1 MIRKYARIKC
11 MMGLLLAGLSFTG
24 TAQESAINQ
33 SNVPPCV
40 RTKAGEVYEI
50 GDHMT
55 VKHIARHQRY
65 NSLDTASYDVDIN
78 SPKSVNISPNGS
90 KYYVNSLEGYRT
102 VAYDVKTHK
111 KVACVKH
118 AFTDKD
124 SLLWAK
130 ESGLYEFTYEPSH
143 KNTFS
148 GKPVESTFSHGGRYL
163 WVPYYR
169 RSFDINA
176 QDPSAIAVIDT
187 EKDSIV
193 RMFESGVLPKMV
205 VASPDGRWLAVSH
218 WGENTVGLIDVSSD
232 TVANWHYSN
241 NFVIDYRL
249 KLKFSRTTTVNR
261 DVNSGYCLRGTV
273 FTPDS
278 RYLLVGCMG
287 GGGGV
292 AVIDLQN
299 QMYIGQVFG
308 MMSNLRHLVIQDGW
322 LYLSINSG
330 GYVQRIRLDIF
341 LSAITNMKDKKAK
354 VSDWETCKVAGGAR
368 TISISPDGRYVFA
381 ACNSGNCL
389 AVVETKEFK
398 MVGSVPVDSYP
409 VGLDISSD
417 GSMVMVTSQG
427 RDEKG
432 GNSVNVYQIEY
443 KDNAGEEKCDKQK

>member
-1 MIRKYARIKC
+1 MTCKYAKIKC
-11 MMGLLLAGLSFTG
+11 MIGLFLVVFPFSAV
-24 TAQESAINQ
+24 AQEAANNQ
-33 SNVPPCV
+33 SDLPPCV
-40 RTKAGEVYEI
+40 RVKAGEVYEI
-50 GDHMT
+50 GGYMT
-55 VKHIARHQRY
+55 VKHIARHQHY
-65 NSLDTASYDVDIN
+65 NGRDTASYDVDVN
-78 SPKSVNISPNGS
+78 SPKSVNISPNGL

-102 VAYDVKTHK
+102 VVYDAQTHK

-118 AFTDKD
+118 VFLDKD

-130 ESGLYEFTYEPSH
+130 ESGFYEFTYKPCH
-143 KNTFS
+143 GNTFS

-163 WVPYYR
+163 WIPYYR

-176 QDPSAIAVIDT
+176 QDPSAMAVIDT

-193 RMFESGVLPKMV
+193 RMFETGVLPKMV
-205 VASPDGRWLAVSH
+205 VASPDGRWVAVSH
-218 WGENTVGLIDVSSD
+218 WGENTVGLIDASSD
-232 TVANWHYSN
+232 TVANWHYSD
-241 NFVIDYRL
+241 NFVVDYKL
-249 KLKFSRTTTVNR
+249 KLNFSRTKTVNR

-278 RYLLVGCMG
+278 HYLLVGCMG
-287 GGGGV
+287 GDGGV

-299 QMYIGQVFG
+299 RMYLGRVCG
-308 MMSNLRHLVIQDGW
+308 MMSNLRHLLIYDGW
-322 LYLSINSG
+322 LYLSINNG
-330 GYVQRIRLDIF
+330 GFVQRIRLDTF
-341 LSAITNMKDKKAK
+341 LAAIADMRNKRVT
-354 VSDWETCKVAGGAR
+354 VSGWETCKVAGGAR

-389 AVVETKEFK
+389 AVVDTREFK

-427 RDEKG
+427 RNGRG

-443 KDNAGEEKCDKQK
+443 KNNVDAEKCDK